1 MKQYVVFWEINKFY
15 SMLINRASL
24 QLFIQKKRM
33 RARERGSEGVGLGY
47 GDIGFIDVY
56 NKVVQ
61 ETCKIN

>member
-1 MKQYVVFWEINKFY
+1 
-15 SMLINRASL
+15 
-24 QLFIQKKRM
+24 M

-61 ETCKIN
+61 ETCKINRFTIKLIVNN